1 VECAAG
7 SALLHSEVA
16 VWNNA
21 LVARIEANDRTP
33 DGIGTRLREL
43 IVVFGT
49 LGVIGFGG
57 PAAHI
62 ALMRREVV
70 ERRRWLSDQQL
81 VDLIG
86 ITNLIP
92 GPNST
97 EMAMHVGRLRAGGL
111 GLVLAGLAFIL
122 PAAAIVLAL
131 AWAYVTFGDTPTGE
145 ALLYGI
151 KPVIIAIVAA
161 ALVAF
166 ARTALTS
173 PLRVAI
179 GAAAGVLWIAGVNE
193 LALLAAG
200 AVVVAV
206 MRLGTGHRW
215 AAIGLVLPLTAAT
228 AASVNLLTLGAVF
241 LKAGALLYGSGYVL
255 LAFLRGDL
263 VERLGWLT
271 DAQLLDAVAI
281 GQVTPG
287 PLFTTATFIGYVLA
301 GVPGAM
307 VATVAI
313 FLPAFVFVAIIG
325 PLAERLRDRPLTAAL
340 LDGVNAAALGLMAAV
355 SVQLGA
361 SAIRDP
367 LTIALAVGAAA
378 LLWKRV
384 SSVLLVAIGAC
395 VGLGASMIG
404 IRP

>member
-1 VECAAG
+1 M
-7 SALLHSEVA
+7 
-16 VWNNA
+16 
-21 LVARIEANDRTP
+21 DRE
-33 DGIGTRLREL
+33 GRGARLREL
-43 IVVFGT
+43 LSVFGT

-62 ALMRREVV
+62 GLMRREVV
-70 ERRRWLSDQQL
+70 ERRSWLTDAQL

-97 EMAMHVGRLRAGGL
+97 ELAMLIGQLRAGGI
-111 GLVLAGLAFIL
+111 GLVVAGLSFIV
-122 PAAAIVLAL
+122 PATTIVLAL
-131 AWAYVTFGDTPTGE
+131 AWGYVTFGSTPTGE

-166 ARTALTS
+166 ARTALS
-173 PLRVAI
+173 GPLRVAVAI
-179 GAAAGVLWIAGVNE
+179 ATALLWVAGVNE
-193 LALLAAG
+193 LALLATG
-200 AVVVAV
+200 AIVVAAL
-206 MRLGTGHRW
+206 RTGTGHRW
-215 AAIGLVLPLTAAT
+215 TAIGLVLPAAAAT
-228 AASVNLLTLGAVF
+228 TVATVNLLTLGAVF

-263 VERLGWLT
+263 VDRLGWLT

-301 GVPGAM
+301 GIPGAA
-307 VATVAI
+307 VATAAI
-313 FLPAFVFVAIIG
+313 FLPGFAFAAIIG
-325 PLAERLRDRPLTAAL
+325 PLAGRLRDRPVTAAL
-340 LDGVNAAALGLMAAV
+340 LDGVNAAAIGLMVTV
-355 SVQLGA
+355 SVQLGI

-367 LTIALAVGAAA
+367 LTVVLALATGAA
-378 LLWKRV
+378 LLWGRV
-384 SSVLLVAIGAC
+384 PTVVLVGIGGLAGVAAGWAGIG
-395 VGLGASMIG
+395 
-404 IRP
+404 P

>member
-1 VECAAG
+1 MESRPARG
-7 SALLHSEVA
+7 S
-16 VWNNA
+16 
-21 LVARIEANDRTP
+21 
-33 DGIGTRLREL
+33 RLREL

-49 LGVIGFGG
+49 LGFIGFGG

-62 ALMRREVV
+62 ALMRRDVV
-70 ERRRWLSDQQL
+70 ERRRWLTDAEL

-97 EMAMHVGRLRAGGL
+97 EMAMHVGRLRAGGM
-111 GLVLAGLAFIL
+111 GLVVAGLAFIL

-131 AWAYVTFGDTPTGE
+131 AWIYVMFGESPTGA

-151 KPVIIAIVAA
+151 KPVIVAIVAV

-166 ARTALTS
+166 ARTALTG
-173 PLRVAI
+173 PLRVAV
-179 GAAAGVLWIAGVNE
+179 AVSVSVLWVLGVNE
-193 LALLAAG
+193 LVLLVAG
-200 AVVVAV
+200 ALVLTLA
-206 MRLGTGHRW
+206 RLGTRHPWTR
-215 AAIGLVLPLTAAT
+215 IGLVLPVAGATA

-263 VERLGWLT
+263 VDRLGWLT

-287 PLFTTATFIGYVLA
+287 PLFTTATFIGYLLA
-301 GVPGAM
+301 GVPGAV
-307 VATVAI
+307 VATIAI
-313 FLPAFVFVAIIG
+313 FLPAFVFVALIG
-325 PLAERLRDRPLTAAL
+325 PLADRIRDRPLTAAL
-340 LDGVNAAALGLMAAV
+340 LDGVNAAAIGLMAGV
-355 SVQLGA
+355 SLQLGA

-367 LTIALAVGAAA
+367 LTVALALASTAI
-378 LLWKRV
+378 LLWGRV
-384 SSVLLVAIGAC
+384 PSVMLVALGGMT
-395 VGLGASMIG
+395 GLAASAAG
-404 IRP
+404 TGP

>member
-1 VECAAG
+1 MRGVPDP
-7 SALLHSEVA
+7 SRSE
-16 VWNNA
+16 
-21 LVARIEANDRTP
+21 
-33 DGIGTRLREL
+33 RLREL
-43 IVVFGT
+43 LAVFGM

-70 ERRRWLSDQQL
+70 ERRRWLTDQQMIDL
-81 VDLIG
+81 VG

-97 EMAMHVGRLRAGGL
+97 EMAMHVGRLRAGGT
-111 GLVLAGLAFIL
+111 GLVVAGLAFIL
-122 PAAAIVLAL
+122 PAVAIILAL
-131 AWAYVTFGDTPTGE
+131 AWAYVTYGSTPTGE

-151 KPVIIAIVAA
+151 KPVVVAIVMA

-166 ARTALTS
+166 ARTALAG
-173 PLRVAI
+173 PLRIAVAV
-179 GAAAGVLWIAGVNE
+179 AAALLWAIGVNE
-193 LALLAAG
+193 LVLLAAG
-200 AVVVAV
+200 AIAVAALRV
-206 MRLGTGHRW
+206 GTRHPW
-215 AAIGLVLPLTAAT
+215 AAIGIVAPAAALGA

-263 VERLGWLT
+263 VLRLGWLT

-301 GVPGAM
+301 GVPGAL

-313 FLPAFVFVAIIG
+313 FAPAFVFVALIG
-325 PLAERLRDRPLTAAL
+325 PIAERLRERALTAAL

-355 SVQLGA
+355 TAQLAA
-361 SAIRDP
+361 SAVRDP
-367 LTIALAVGAAA
+367 LTVA
-378 LLWKRV
+378 LLAGSGLALWWRV
-384 SSVLLVAIGAC
+384 PSVVLVAAGDVIGVLAGSP
-395 VGLGASMIG
+395 VG
-404 IRP
+404 P

>member
-1 VECAAG
+1 M
-7 SALLHSEVA
+7 
-16 VWNNA
+16 
-21 LVARIEANDRTP
+21 DRT
-33 DGIGTRLREL
+33 GRLREL
-43 IVVFGT
+43 IVVFGS
-49 LGVIGFGG
+49 LGLIGLGG

-70 ERRRWLSDQQL
+70 ERRRWLTDAQL
-81 VDLIG
+81 LDLIG

-97 EMAMHVGRLRAGGL
+97 EMAMHVGRLRAGGI
-111 GLVLAGLAFIL
+111 GLVVAGLSFIL
-122 PAAAIVLAL
+122 PAAVIVLGL
-131 AWAYVTFGDTPTGE
+131 AWAYVAFGSTPTGE
-145 ALLYGI
+145 ALLYGV
-151 KPVIIAIVAA
+151 KPVIVAIVAV

-166 ARTALTS
+166 ARTALTT
-173 PLRVAI
+173 PMRFGVAAAVAI
-179 GAAAGVLWIAGVNE
+179 LWVLGVNE
-193 LALLAAG
+193 LVLLAAG
-200 AVVVAV
+200 ALAVAGT
-206 MRLGTGHRW
+206 RLGTRHRW
-215 AAIGLVLPLTAAT
+215 AAAGVVLPAAGV
-228 AASVNLLTLGAVF
+228 AASVNLVTLAGVF

-301 GVPGAM
+301 GIPGAA

-313 FLPAFVFVAIIG
+313 FLPAFVFVALIG
-325 PLAERLRDRPLTAAL
+325 PLADRIRDRPLTAAL

-361 SAIRDP
+361 SALIDP
-367 LTIALAVGAAA
+367 LTVVLAAGAVALLLIGRVPSVALIAVGGLIGLAASA
-378 LLWKRV
+378 
-384 SSVLLVAIGAC
+384 AGIGLNA
-395 VGLGASMIG
+395 GLML
-404 IRP
+404 R